1 MLIGGDFEGTL
12 SELEARLRGDTIFGR
27 QIDKLLHFNNALQ
40 TYLRRLRKARPDRI
54 SRRKSDGRALWVTG
68 ASPVEFPGGG
78 HKNPPRGLLT
88 IVQWM
93 FWKSYL
99 TGKILTFPNA
109 ASAYLKN
116 SRNVTHA
123 ELQLENQTAELFG
136 ALSKPR
142 RLQPESVGQVGL
154 ILTSRLLQGL
164 FINFL
169 FQRSRK

>member
-1 MLIGGDFEGTL
+1 MDVGENLV
-12 SELEARLRGDTIFGR
+12 S
-27 QIDKLLHFNNALQ
+27 LLGHC
-40 TYLRRLRKARPDRI
+40 
-54 SRRKSDGRALWVTG
+54 WVT
-68 ASPVEFPGGG
+68 G

-136 ALSKPR
+136 ALPKPR

-154 ILTSRLLQGL
+154 ILTSRVLRAL

-169 FQRSRK
+169 IHRSRK